1 MSKKDSKGKIE
12 ELEAELNLL
21 KAELEYDTVVNKKKG
36 HNKSKSSKRQENVLY
51 KWNALSRVYQKWDKQ
66 KLYTVFLWLLVIIV
80 LLLFIKQYF
89 TIIVVIALGF
99 IIYAMTNYPPHE
111 VEHTITDQNVIWFDK
126 KYPYKD
132 LQNFWFSKRG
142 EYTILN
148 IDTKYRIPARLVYII
163 NGENMKKINNILK
176 EYLPYKEFKKKQP
189 KVSQIIDGVY
199 ISV

>member
-1 MSKKDSKGKIE
+1 MATKENENKIE
-12 ELEAELNLL
+12 KLEAQLNLL
-21 KAELEYDTVVNKKKG
+21 KAELEYDTVLKKEKKKNKK
-36 HNKSKSSKRQENVLY
+36 NANILY
-51 KWNALSRVYQKWDKQ
+51 QWKAPSRVYQKWDKQ
-66 KLYTVFLWLLVIIV
+66 KIYTVFLWLLVIIV

-99 IIYAMTNYPPHE
+99 VIYAMTNYPPHE
-111 VEHTITDQNVIWFDK
+111 VEHTITDQNVIWFEK
-126 KYPYKD
+126 TYSYKD
-132 LQNFWFSKRG
+132 LSNFWFSKRG

-163 NGENMKKINNILK
+163 EDEDIKKIRNILK

-189 KVSQIIDGVY
+189 KLSQIIDGIY

>member
-12 ELEAELNLL
+12 KLEAELNLL

-51 KWNALSRVYQKWDKQ
+51 KWNALSRVYQKWDHQ